1 MIEIDEG
8 IGRPDCFAQVVARD
22 DLTCV
27 LQERGEDLKRLF
39 LQPDASPVLA
49 QLSSGQVGFKNAKSQ
64 KRGFAVGGR
73 VGRRHRHLGAP
84 VVYREAVVSR

>member
-1 MIEIDEG
+1 MIEINDG
-8 IGRPDCFAQVVARD
+8 IGRPDRFAQVVARD

-49 QLSSGQVGFKNAKSQ
+49 QFSGGQVRFKNAKSQ
-64 KRGFAVGGR
+64 KRGLA
-73 VGRRHRHLGAP
+73 VGRRVDGGIGISARP
-84 VVYREAVVSR
+84 